1 MSSTLRMLT
10 ISLFIIVGTCISV
23 LAQGASHEGNSNRT
37 TAARS
42 KQDDIRKLLYVTG
55 ADKLGEQILDQML
68 TSLRS
73 SMKQVPESVWEEI
86 IGEFKTAFAGRKIV
100 ELNVPIYS
108 KYYTHD
114 EIRQLISFYES
125 PLGQKV
131 TSVTPLVF
139 KEAYEVGAQY
149 GRGVMRDVQE
159 KLRSKGYKPP
169 ITD

>member
-1 MSSTLRMLT
+1 MTLRMPI
-10 ISLFIIVGTCISV
+10 ISLFIILSAFISV
-23 LAQGASHEGNSNRT
+23 FAQDTTHGGHSDRT

-42 KQDDIRKLLYVTG
+42 KEDDIRKLLYVTG

-68 TSLRS
+68 GSLRS
-73 SMKQVPESVWEEI
+73 SMKQVPQSVWEEI
-86 IGEFKTAFAGRKIV
+86 IGEFRTAFAGRKII

-131 TSVTPLVF
+131 TKVTPLVF
-139 KEAYEVGAQY
+139 KEAYEVGAEY
-149 GRGVMRDVQE
+149 GRGVMHDVLE